1 MNQPTRKALAAS
13 DTEHVYSVLLASA
26 GIPAVFPARDIGEWL
41 YVDGA
46 ITGNILYGGRV
57 GEQDSFPVRWRKA
70 YPKDPLP
77 RVRYWV
83 IFNNQLRFPPQVTK
97 ERWPDIMSRATI
109 MGTQT
114 STLNSMRHLFT
125 LAELVRVKHEAN
137 IEVRVMTV
145 PDSFVPSVPG
155 SFKSEVMN
163 TLADMGE
170 QMGANPDSWRTE
182 AP

>member
-1 MNQPTRKALAAS
+1 
-13 DTEHVYSVLLASA
+13 
-26 GIPAVFPARDIGEWL
+26 
-41 YVDGA
+41 
-46 ITGNILYGGRV
+46 
-57 GEQDSFPVRWRKA
+57 
-70 YPKDPLP
+70 
-77 RVRYWV
+77 V
-83 IFNNQLRFPPQVTK
+83 IFNNQVRFPPQITR

-137 IEVRVMTV
+137 IEVRVMAV

-170 QMGANPDSWRTE
+170 RMGANPDSWRTE